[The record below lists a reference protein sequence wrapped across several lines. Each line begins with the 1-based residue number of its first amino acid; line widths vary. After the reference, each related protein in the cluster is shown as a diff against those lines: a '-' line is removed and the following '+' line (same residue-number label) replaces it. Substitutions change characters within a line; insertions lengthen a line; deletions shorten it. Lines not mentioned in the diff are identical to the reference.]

1 MSRKL
6 ISTKKLKTEYWR
18 ATIEEGRAN
27 PQIYYEKQV
36 DALAFFI
43 ADQGKDRIIVHYV
56 DDLVALLY
64 RHSDKEIVGLR
75 VDAFKKRF
83 LPRYSELQ
91 KAWKL
96 SNTGIEIQDFGDLE
110 IAARKRVGP
119 VAREIY
125 RATDPIIEKK
135 GLKLEPVPA

>member
-1 MSRKL
+1 MNREL
-6 ISTKKLKTEYWR
+6 ISTKELKTEYWR

-27 PQIYYEKQV
+27 LQIYYEKQV
-36 DALAFFI
+36 DALSFFI
-43 ADQGKDRIIVHYV
+43 ADQGKERIIVHYV
-56 DDLVALLY
+56 DRLVALLY
-64 RHSDKEIVGLR
+64 RYSDKEIVGLR

-83 LPRYSELQ
+83 LPRYSELE
-91 KAWKL
+91 KVWKL
-96 SNTGIEIQDFGDLE
+96 SDSGIDIQDFGDLE

-125 RATDPIIEKK
+125 RAADPIVEKK